1 MEAACRALIKM
12 LDQGKRV
19 PQTHSPTHYLTNIL
33 DIKEDSFN
41 GIHFL
46 YCQDQDVSSTNV
58 LQFPIMLPVSLWA
71 PLWIILLPVQQ
82 QIHLTVQ
89 VISFL
94 KSLNFN
100 HETWVIIL
108 HSFLHTQMTFILQ
121 HSYTWCR
128 FFYKLW
134 IKLALIYVGYVSSL
148 TICFMCSLVFCQCQV
163 MRKHNLVTHQLV
175 CRLTFLGQLW
185 FFFLL
190 SWSSVKVDF
199 KTKIKPLNKI
209 ACHQMT
215 NVQLVADCSKNCIL
229 SKCDPSFGLHGDRWL
244 VALPTQ
250 LWLVRSTRTTNELQ
264 TESGKLP
271 VDKIL
276 SPSLLQIL
284 DIHIQMCVYVSSEL
298 TDLKRWICWWKK
310 KMMKLKNLSED

>member
-121 HSYTWCR
+121 HSYTLCR
-128 FFYKLW
+128 SFYKLW

-148 TICFMCSLVFCQCQV
+148 TICFMCSLVLCQCQV
-163 MRKHNLVTHQLV
+163 MHKKAQTQPSNPSTSL
-175 CRLTFLGQLW
+175 LTYLLGTTV

-199 KTKIKPLNKI
+199 KTKIKPLNKL

-215 NVQLVADCSKNCIL
+215 NVQLVADCSKDCIL
-229 SKCDPSFGLHGDRWL
+229 SKCDPSFGLHGDCWL

-298 TDLKRWICWWKK
+298 TDLKRWICW
-310 KMMKLKNLSED
+310 MNKLKNLSED